1 MNDAPGPSRF
11 GYGLGL
17 AGLILAAD
25 QASKHWILAGVRLPE
40 VGQIPVLPFFGLTFV
55 KNYGVSFGLLKAGS
69 DFERWLLVGL
79 SGLIATIFLLWMR
92 TTTRLLAATSLGLV
106 VGGAIGNMIDRARFG
121 YVVDFLDFSGLW
133 RPHFFNYVFNVADA
147 AITVGALLLIVD
159 FMLYG
164 EEPRPKSA
172 EKQGEGRS

>member
-1 MNDAPGPSRF
+1 MNDASGPTRF

-25 QASKHWILAGVRLPE
+25 QWSKHWILTDVRLPE
-40 VGQIPVLPFFGLTFV
+40 IGQAPVLAFFDLTFV

-79 SGLIATIFLLWMR
+79 SGLIASIFLLWMR
-92 TTTRLLAATSLGLV
+92 TTTRYLAASALGLV
-106 VGGAIGNMIDRARFG
+106 VGGAIGNMIDRIRFG
-121 YVVDFLDFSGLW
+121 YVVDFLDFSGIW

-147 AITVGALLLIVD
+147 AITIGAVLLIVD
-159 FMLYG
+159 FMING
-164 EEPRPKSA
+164 EEPRPKTA
-172 EKQGEGRS
+172 GK